1 VLRSL
6 RVRSGR
12 GRFNAGDDGFSLIEV
27 IVALGLLVLV
37 MLTTAGFFVNSLKTS
52 SGQAQQ
58 QEAAELANQQLEYT
72 RSVPA
77 KALLYG
83 RTLANVITAT
93 TAPAPG
99 ITDLSQDVITSG
111 SGGAPYNYDGWDGTS
126 SGQASQVV
134 PLSQTQTVSGAV
146 YTIKTFI
153 DRCYVN
159 FGANQQCVRIPVNNS
174 DGSAP
179 SWLYR
184 ISVNV
189 SWQLAG
195 GRTCA
200 TASTA
205 CQFVASTLRDPGTD
219 PCFNVNVDFAGC
231 STSQPVI
238 TTVAPGTVTT
248 KTSTSVI
255 VTGVNFDPGAKVTI
269 DSGVGTVSNVVV
281 LSTTQISFTLT
292 TNNTPAAVGT
302 KSIRVTNLNGK
313 YALGTMVVN
322 TSALNANTMTPT
334 SVNTGTT
341 TTMVIS
347 GSGFQTG
354 GTTISIPSTAGTIVG
369 TPTVAATTIT
379 FSFTAATT
387 AGAVGTQTVTVT
399 NPDGA
404 TDTVTFAIAK
414 APVTLT
420 SVSPATIVSGATKV
434 FTLTGSGFVN
444 GAAVTVDAAG
454 VNEVWNSSTSM
465 TVTLTTDLTVGSH
478 PFIVTN
484 PDGAA
489 SVSKSVTVTA
499 GPNIT
504 AETPDP
510 TTSVTKTF
518 TVTGTN
524 FNTGIVATVTGAT
537 VQTTTRVSATQLT
550 VTLTSAST
558 LTQGIHTLRVTNTDG
573 GTDTDDFTVVT
584 PAITDVN
591 PDTAKK
597 NTSTTFTITGTNF
610 LGTTPTVILTGGIT
624 STATVTAFTATS
636 VTFKFTT
643 PTTVKSYS
651 VGVQVKLSDTTVSN
665 TYAWTLAV
673 TN

>member
-1 VLRSL
+1 MLC
-6 RVRSGR
+6 GR
-12 GRFNAGDDGFSLIEV
+12 RFVERRRREPGGNDGFSLIEV

-83 RTLANVITAT
+83 RTLASVITAT

-99 ITDLSQDVITSG
+99 STDLSQDVILSG
-111 SGGAPYNYDGWDGTS
+111 ANGAPFNYDGWDGNP
-126 SGQASQVV
+126 SGQTSQVV
-134 PLSQTQTVSGAV
+134 PLSQTQTVSGVV

-159 FGANQQCVRIPVNNS
+159 FGANQQCVRTAVNNA

-189 SWQLAG
+189 SWQLPG

-205 CQFVASTLRDPGTD
+205 CQFVASTLRDPASD
-219 PCFNVNVDFAGC
+219 PCFNVNITFAGC

-248 KTSTSVI
+248 NTTTNVI
-255 VTGVNFDPGAKVTI
+255 VTGVNFDPGAKVTV
-269 DSGVGTVSNVVV
+269 DSGTGTISNVVV
-281 LSTTQISFTLT
+281 LSTTQVTFTLT

-302 KSIRVTNLNGK
+302 KTIRVTNLNGK

-322 TSALNANTMTPT
+322 TSALNANTIAPT
-334 SVNTGTT
+334 SVYTGST

-347 GSGFQTG
+347 GSGFQPG
-354 GTTISIPSTAGTIVG
+354 GTTISLPSTAGTITG
-369 TPTVAATTIT
+369 TPVITATTIQFT
-379 FSFTAATT
+379 FNAASTAA
-387 AGAVGTQTVTVT
+387 AIGTQTVTVT

-420 SVSPATIVSGATKV
+420 SVSPTTMAYASNRV
-434 FTLTGSGFVN
+434 FVLTGTGFNAGAQATLDGLPVTEVVN
-444 GAAVTVDAAG
+444 SANTI
-454 VNEVWNSSTSM
+454 
-465 TVTLTTDLTVGSH
+465 TVTLTTDPTVGSH
-478 PFIVTN
+478 SFIVTN
-484 PDGAA
+484 PDGGVTAA
-489 SVSKSVTVTA
+489 KSFSVTVNA
-499 GPNIT
+499 INVIS
-504 AETPDP
+504 ETPDP
-510 TTSVTKTF
+510 TTLNSTKVF
-518 TVTGTN
+518 VVAGTGFLN
-524 FNTGIVATVTGAT
+524 GAVATVTGAT
-537 VQTTTRVSATQLT
+537 VSSTVVNSSTQIT
-550 VTLTSAST
+550 VTLSAFPIGGVHTVTITNPDGGSDSDTFTVTPHIASISPTSIAHGTTKTGIT
-558 LTQGIHTLRVTNTDG
+558 LTGTGFVTAGSTTAKVTVNGVAAT
-573 GTDTDDFTVVT
+573 TVV
-584 PAITDVN
+584 IG
-591 PDTAKK
+591 
-597 NTSTTFTITGTNF
+597 ST
-610 LGTTPTVILTGGIT
+610 
-624 STATVTAFTATS
+624 TS
-636 VTFKFTT
+636 VTFTYTMTSTKGTFTYPVVVT
-643 PTTVKSYS
+643 SKDGS
-651 VGVQVKLSDTTVSN
+651 VSDTYSWV
-665 TYAWTLAV
+665 V
-673 TN
+673 TSS